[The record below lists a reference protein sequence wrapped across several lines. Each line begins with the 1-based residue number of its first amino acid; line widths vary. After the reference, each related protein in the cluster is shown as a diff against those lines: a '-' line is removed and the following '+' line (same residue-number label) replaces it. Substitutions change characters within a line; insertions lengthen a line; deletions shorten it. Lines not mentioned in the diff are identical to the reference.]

1 MISFWEANAELGKEC
16 LESRDSRAR
25 TMNNGLC
32 WVSTLAYPNL
42 LGIKGFVD
50 VDVDFMGNDE
60 FFYMEL

>member
-1 MISFWEANAELGKEC
+1 

-25 TMNNGLC
+25 TINNGLC